1 MKVLIIL
8 SHPRTNSLT
17 FSIAR
22 HFQEGLQ
29 EKGHKATVLDLYREE
44 FDPVLKEK
52 DEPGWGNRIKTRAT
66 HVVENER
73 KRLKRYDACVF
84 IFPIWWYGLPAILK
98 GYIDRVFFYP
108 SPTKFRA
115 DKVLWLGLAGDT
127 EEEFTSGGHDNAL
140 KHQLIHGISK
150 KMGTMNTEVRF
161 IFDTKNEDNKF
172 DYEKTMDKAYQF
184 GLSF

>member
-1 MKVLIIL
+1 LKVLIII

-17 FSIAR
+17 FSIAK
-22 HFQEGLQ
+22 HFQEGLL

-44 FDPVLKEK
+44 FDPVLKER
-52 DEPGWGNRIKTRAT
+52 DEPGWGTTVKTRAT
-66 HVVENER
+66 HVVESER
-73 KRLKRYDACVF
+73 KRMNRFDAYVF

-108 SPTKFRA
+108 SPPKFRA

-127 EEEFTSGGHDNAL
+127 EQEFTSSGHDNAL

-150 KMGTMNTEVRF
+150 KTGIMKTDVRF
-161 IFDTKNEDNKF
+161 FFDTKNEDKKF
-172 DYEKTMDKAYQF
+172 DYEKTMDKAYEL